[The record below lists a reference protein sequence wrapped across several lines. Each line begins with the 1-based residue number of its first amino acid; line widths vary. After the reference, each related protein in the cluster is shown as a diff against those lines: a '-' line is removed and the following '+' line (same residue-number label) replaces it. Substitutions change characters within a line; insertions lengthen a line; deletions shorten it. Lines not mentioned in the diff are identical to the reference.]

1 MSVVKMYLALAG
13 STWQW
18 AAGHRSAAQG
28 LSVICSGGGSVV
40 MVLVAL
46 AVEFRTSPKSP
57 PAGLAPPT
65 LDFKF
70 STFSSNDLKV
80 GEFFTSSS
88 FLVMTE
94 PTDENAAEAFCPACD
109 RVSEV
114 FLYALVAVT
123 SCHPLAMFCLNS

>member
-65 LDFKF
+65 LDFLKSVKQERHHETTLTAPAEKTFKF
-70 STFSSNDLKV
+70 TFKTTQGLSWPSSLHMDV
-80 GEFFTSSS
+80 CT
-88 FLVMTE
+88 LVL
-94 PTDENAAEAFCPACD
+94 
-109 RVSEV
+109 RVS
-114 FLYALVAVT
+114 
-123 SCHPLAMFCLNS
+123 

>member
-65 LDFKF
+65 LNFQ
-70 STFSSNDLKV
+70 L
-80 GEFFTSSS
+80 
-88 FLVMTE
+88 FLQMT
-94 PTDENAAEAFCPACD
+94 
-109 RVSEV
+109 
-114 FLYALVAVT
+114 
-123 SCHPLAMFCLNS
+123 

>member
-46 AVEFRTSPKSP
+46 AVEFRTSPNSLLP
-57 PAGLAPPT
+57 FIQFDSVA
-65 LDFKF
+65 
-70 STFSSNDLKV
+70 
-80 GEFFTSSS
+80 ERRH
-88 FLVMTE
+88 
-94 PTDENAAEAFCPACD
+94 TDSQGNQ
-109 RVSEV
+109 
-114 FLYALVAVT
+114 
-123 SCHPLAMFCLNS
+123 